1 MNSNGIRKKFI
12 EFFKKNDHL
21 EIPGSSL
28 ISEDPTLL
36 FVNAG
41 MVQFKPY
48 FLGLKRPPSKRIV
61 NFQKCFRMIDIDKVG
76 NNNRTLTFFEM
87 LGNWS
92 VGDYG
97 RKKTISYAW
106 ELLTKIYKINK
117 EKLWVS
123 IFKGEKNI
131 PYDKETLEDWID
143 IGVKREKIIE
153 LGLEDNF
160 WIGGP
165 IGPCGPCSEIY
176 YDLGENFGCGKNNC
190 KPGCDCNR
198 FLEIWNLV
206 FIEYRKDEKGNIA
219 NLPIKSI
226 DTGAGL
232 ERLAIVLQQ
241 KSSIFETDLFAPIIE
256 KIRNWKFE
264 IGNSDLAERSE
275 RIIAD
280 HIKSAVFLISEGIF
294 PSNVEKGYILRRI
307 LRRATRFGKL
317 LKLPKNF
324 LISLVQKVVE
334 IYKEIYPEL
343 KSKEADILTIIQKEE
358 KKFEE
363 TLDEGIKALKK
374 IYRRAMGGVGPEN
387 LPEGMAIKNNI
398 IRVVNGQEIFHIYE
412 TYGLPP
418 ELSQEIITE
427 WGIRFDDQTMKECEE
442 AFKKHQEISRAGLAQ
457 KFGGHGLKEGGE
469 ITGATEDEQ
478 QKIIRLHTATH
489 LLHQALADLFGEN
502 IKQMGSDINP
512 ERFRFDF
519 PFERKLATEEIA
531 KLENIV
537 NQKIK
542 EALPVEFEEK
552 AKEEATAEGAKAF
565 FKVKYPDKVKVY
577 SIGGWS
583 KEICNG
589 PHVKNTSEIG
599 KFKILKEESVGAG
612 IRRIK
617 ATVER

>member
-1 MNSNGIRKKFI
+1 MNSNEIRTKFI
-12 EFFKKNDHL
+12 EFFKQNDHL
-21 EIPGSSL
+21 RIPGSSL

-48 FLGLKRPPSKRIV
+48 FLGLKKPLSKRITD
-61 NFQKCFRMIDIDKVG
+61 FQKCFRMIDIDKVG

-92 VGDYG
+92 IGDYG
-97 RKKTISYAW
+97 RKKAISYAW

-117 EKLWVS
+117 ERLWVS

-131 PYDKETLEDWID
+131 PYDRETLEVWMGTGI
-143 IGVKREKIIE
+143 KRERIVE

-165 IGPCGPCSEIY
+165 TGPCGPCSEIY
-176 YDLGENFGCGKNNC
+176 YDLGEDFGCGKNNC

-206 FIEYRKDEKGNIA
+206 FIEYCRDEKGNTV

-264 IGNSDLAERSE
+264 IGNSDLADRSE

-280 HIKSAVFLISEGIF
+280 HTKSAVFLISEGVF

-307 LRRATRFGKL
+307 LRRAIRFGKL

-324 LISLVQKVVE
+324 LITLAQKVFE
-334 IYKEIYPEL
+334 IYREVYPEL
-343 KSKEADILTIIQKEE
+343 KSKGADILTIIQKEE
-358 KKFEE
+358 EKFEE

-374 IYRRAMGGVGPEN
+374 IYGRAIGGVDPEN
-387 LPEGMAIKNNI
+387 LPEGMVIKDNI
-398 IRVVNGQEIFHIYE
+398 IRVDGQEIFHIYE

-418 ELSQEIITE
+418 ELSQEIMTE
-427 WGIRFDDQTMKECEE
+427 WGIRFDDQTIKECGE
-442 AFKKHQEISRAGLAQ
+442 AFKKHQEISRAGLEK
-457 KFGGHGLKEGGE
+457 KFGGHGLKDGGE
-469 ITGATEDEQ
+469 ITGATEEEK
-478 QKIIRLHTATH
+478 QKIVQLHTATH
-489 LLHQALADLFGEN
+489 LLHQVLADLFGEN

-519 PFERKLATEEIA
+519 PFERKLTPEEIT
-531 KLENIV
+531 KIEEIV

-542 EALPVEFEEK
+542 ENLPVRFEEK
-552 AKEEATAEGAKAF
+552 TKEEAIAEGAKAF
-565 FKVKYPDKVKVY
+565 FKIKYPDKVKIY
-577 SIGGWS
+577 SIGDYS

-599 KFKILKEESVGAG
+599 KFKIIKEEAVGAG

-617 ATVER
+617 ATID